1 MNSDFVILCGHNVS
15 PKKLAEKVKDDVF
28 DVYHGGIEKFS
39 NRGEIIHIY
48 PYEKNGQEQLAK
60 DWLLGNGK
68 CLITFDSAFNGLET
82 TSVIYVQRNVVVE
95 DGNFLSGLSRAVARL
110 VCISI
115 YGFLDIL
122 ASEYKC
128 KKIEI

>member
-1 MNSDFVILCGHNVS
+1 MNSDFVILCGDDVS

-39 NRGEIIHIY
+39 NRGKITHIY

-82 TSVIYVQRNVVVE
+82 TSVIYVQRNVAVE
-95 DGNFLSGLSRAVARL
+95 DGFLSGLSRAVARL

-115 YGFLDIL
+115 SGYVYISVDV
-122 ASEYKC
+122 EC

>member
-1 MNSDFVILCGHNVS
+1 MNSDFVILCGVDVS

-28 DVYHGGIEKFS
+28 DVYHGGIQKF
-39 NRGEIIHIY
+39 NHGEITHIY

-110 VCISI
+110 VCISGYMVI
-115 YGFLDIL
+115 WESG
-122 ASEYKC
+122 SEF